1 MTGTL
6 ALVRLALRRDRVL
19 LPVWIVVIVVAVAA
33 TASAIAELYPQ
44 AGRRL
49 ALGVTI
55 GSAPAL
61 QALTGPVYDASSVGG
76 LTAWRATIVASV
88 LAALMSVTAVTR
100 HTRAEEESGRAELI
114 GACAVGR
121 QALASAAVLVAG
133 GAGLLLGLLIALAL
147 TGQGLPAGGALAL
160 GLAVTGTGWFF
171 IGVAVVAAQVT
182 SHSRTANGMALAVL
196 GLAFLLRAVGD
207 AAGMEA
213 LSWLSPLGWAQR
225 VRAFAGERWQVIA
238 LFVVVSLLLIAAA
251 ALLARRRDLGA
262 GLMPPRPGPPDAAR
276 WLAGPL
282 ALAWRL
288 QRGALLGWMIGF
300 TVVGAMFGSLAQGVG
315 DLVRDNAQIAA
326 ALALLGGAGA
336 LIDTFLAAQL
346 GLLALV
352 AGGYA
357 VQATLRLQ
365 GEEAAVRAE
374 PVLAT
379 AVPRW
384 RWAAGHLAMA
394 LAGSL
399 LILLAA
405 GLAIGLA
412 HGIRVGEPA
421 EQTARLAGAALVH
434 VPATW
439 TLAGIAMLLYGAL
452 PRLTGLAWAALVAFA
467 LLGQFGELLR
477 LDDRVRGISPF
488 AHLPRVPGGVVDAA
502 PPAWLIAVTSVLALA
517 GIAAFRRRDLKAA

>member
-6 ALVRLALRRDRVL
+6 TLVRPALRRDRVL
-19 LPVWIVVIVVAVAA
+19 LPVWIVAIVVTVAA
-33 TASAIAELYPQ
+33 TASAIGELYPQ
-44 AGRRL
+44 AGQRL

-55 GSAPAL
+55 GSTPAL
-61 QALTGPVYDASSVGG
+61 QALTGPVFDASSVGG
-76 LTAWRATIVASV
+76 LTAWRATTIASV
-88 LAALMSVTAVTR
+88 LAALISITAVTR

-121 QALASAAVLVAG
+121 HALASAAVLVAG
-133 GAGLLLGLLIALAL
+133 GANLLIGLLIALAL

-160 GLAVTGTGWFF
+160 GLAVAGTGWFF
-171 IGVAVVAAQVT
+171 TGVAVVAAQLT
-182 SHSRTANGMALAVL
+182 AHARTANGIALAAL

-225 VRAFAGERWQVIA
+225 VRAFAGERWQVA
-238 LFVVVSLLLIAAA
+238 VLFVAAALLLVAAA
-251 ALLARRRDLGA
+251 AVLARRRDLGA
-262 GLMPPRPGPPDAAR
+262 GLMPPRPGPRDAAR
-276 WLAGPL
+276 SLAGPL
-282 ALAWRL
+282 ALACRL
-288 QRGALLGWMIGF
+288 QRSALLGWTVGF
-300 TVVGAMFGSLAQGVG
+300 TAVGAMFGSLAQSVG

-346 GLLALV
+346 GLLSLV
-352 AGGYA
+352 AGAYA

-384 RWAAGHLAMA
+384 RWTAGHLTVA
-394 LAGSL
+394 LAGTL
-399 LILLAA
+399 VILTAA

-412 HGIRVGEPA
+412 HGIRIGEPV

-434 VPATW
+434 VPAAW
-439 TLAGIAMLLYGAL
+439 TLAGIAMLLFGAL

-467 LLGQFGELLR
+467 LLGQFGELLQ
-477 LDDRVRGISPF
+477 LDAWLRNLSPF
-488 AHLPRVPGGVVDAA
+488 AHLPQAPGGSVNVVPLTWLAA
-502 PPAWLIAVTSVLALA
+502 ITLALALA
-517 GIAAFRRRDLKAA
+517 GMAAFQRRDLKAT